1 MSAQTAAP
9 WRQIAPCSEGGGG
22 PGRGVFVIWMSSALY
37 SFVLV
42 RADCAPS
49 PHRANG
55 GSAADNYPH
64 NTHTGVRTSTHTAH
78 LLHTSVHMYRNI
90 QTNILLPPPRT
101 HPTPPAP
108 PLPTPELP
116 LMNTRCFYSPR
127 TKGSSSA
134 AQPSG
139 PTALPP
145 THCGRPINALT
156 TFLNM
161 WQKYINR
168 EFMGTRL
175 AAEGRESCV
184 MHLFRGFSRGAESR
198 CERRSPAEHPGD
210 FQSLKWG
217 LLRVEA
223 KCGCICFFPKLGYS
237 IEELAQKI
245 DFSSHKSQFSYPS
258 CSVFLPQHQFQSK
271 LDFFSTSGGW

>member
-1 MSAQTAAP
+1 MIINVMSAKSAAP
-9 WRQIAPCSEGGGG
+9 WRQIAPCSGGM
-22 PGRGVFVIWMSSALY
+22 FVIWMSSALY

-42 RADCAPS
+42 HADCAPS

-64 NTHTGVRTSTHTAH
+64 NTDTHTHTAH

-90 QTNILLPPPRT
+90 QTNIAVKVLPRSRCPPS
-101 HPTPPAP
+101 

-134 AQPSG
+134 AQPRA
-139 PTALPP
+139 PTTLPP

-161 WQKYINR
+161 
-168 EFMGTRL
+168 
-175 AAEGRESCV
+175 
-184 MHLFRGFSRGAESR
+184 
-198 CERRSPAEHPGD
+198 
-210 FQSLKWG
+210 
-217 LLRVEA
+217 
-223 KCGCICFFPKLGYS
+223 
-237 IEELAQKI
+237 
-245 DFSSHKSQFSYPS
+245 
-258 CSVFLPQHQFQSK
+258 
-271 LDFFSTSGGW
+271 